1 MAEAERAFLAEMHYY
16 AGHCHEGSDAA
27 ALAGLRARCAAI
39 VLEELG
45 IDADPAVAAVLLRDA
60 IAFRAFDDAA
70 PLLAG
75 LRSAGVAVAVVS
87 NWDCSLRDALEGVGI
102 EIDVVVDS
110 ASAGSSKPD
119 PGIFRRA
126 VAALGVSP
134 GRVLHVGD
142 TEATDGAGAR
152 AAGIDVRILDRGASS
167 PGAGYHHRAP
177 RRPRLAVTTPPR
189 RTAATTAIHA
199 GRQPA
204 LPGVPVI
211 SPVHRSVIH
220 EFADADEFARV
231 MGDSSLGYLYGADPK
246 RVDRRAGGRG
256 RRARGGARRPLL
268 RLRHGGAERGR
279 RRARAARRRARCRHP
294 ASTARRTGWPRP
306 GPTAGWSTWRTRTCF
321 GRRVAGAA
329 LRPLRDRVQP
339 EPRPSPTSRRW
350 PRSRTPRARGSW
362 STTRSPPRSTA
373 GRSITAPTS
382 SSTRPPST

>member
-1 MAEAERAFLAEMHYY
+1 VSRYDAVLLDAFGTLIGIDEPYGRLRRSLRRHLGAEVSMAEAERAFLAEMHYY

-27 ALAGLRARCAAI
+27 ALTGLRARCAAI

-167 PGAGYHHRAP
+167 PGP
-177 RRPRLAVTTPPR
+177 DT
-189 RTAATTAIHA
+189 
-199 GRQPA
+199 
-204 LPGVPVI
+204 
-211 SPVHRSVIH
+211 
-220 EFADADEFARV
+220 
-231 MGDSSLGYLYGADPK
+231 
-246 RVDRRAGGRG
+246 
-256 RRARGGARRPLL
+256 
-268 RLRHGGAERGR
+268 
-279 RRARAARRRARCRHP
+279 
-294 ASTARRTGWPRP
+294 
-306 GPTAGWSTWRTRTCF
+306 
-321 GRRVAGAA
+321 
-329 LRPLRDRVQP
+329 
-339 EPRPSPTSRRW
+339 
-350 PRSRTPRARGSW
+350 
-362 STTRSPPRSTA
+362 
-373 GRSITAPTS
+373 ITALHDVLALL
-382 SSTRPPST
+382 